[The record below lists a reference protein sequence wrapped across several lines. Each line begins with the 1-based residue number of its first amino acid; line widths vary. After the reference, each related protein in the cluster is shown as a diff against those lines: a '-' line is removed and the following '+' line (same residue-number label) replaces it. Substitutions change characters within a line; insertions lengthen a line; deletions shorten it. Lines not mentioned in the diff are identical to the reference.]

1 MTKNIAFNIIME
13 LEKNN
18 KFSLKQETNGLK
30 NTKTIKTCTFRGTNN
45 NNRSRNPPLRHV
57 RMLRW

>member
-1 MTKNIAFNIIME
+1 MTKNTAFNIIME

-30 NTKTIKTCTFRGTNN
+30 NNKTIIK
-45 NNRSRNPPLRHV
+45 NRYINTIQKKSSNPPLRHV
-57 RMLRW
+57 RRLRW

>member
-1 MTKNIAFNIIME
+1 MTKNIVFNIIME

-30 NTKTIKTCTFRGTNN
+30 NRKTIKTSTFRGTN